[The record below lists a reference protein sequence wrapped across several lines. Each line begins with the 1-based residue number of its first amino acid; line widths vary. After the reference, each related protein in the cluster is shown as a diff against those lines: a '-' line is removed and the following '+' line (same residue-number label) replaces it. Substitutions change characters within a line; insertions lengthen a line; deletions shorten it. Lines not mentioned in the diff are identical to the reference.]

1 MFSAGSPGF
10 ATLSRM
16 HNRTLLTGVLVA
28 GLLVA
33 TPAEAS
39 AHQGISL
46 HFLGRHTTGA
56 FDAGASE
63 ITAYDAKTRRVFVVN
78 AQAGTVDVLDIRDPR
93 APKKVGTLQTPG
105 ANSVAVKNGLV
116 AVAQQAG
123 DKTKPGTVG
132 LFSASGLKK
141 IRSVTVGAL
150 PDMVTFTPD
159 GSTILV
165 ANEGE
170 PSGYCDGDVD
180 PEGSVSIVD
189 VRRGSVKTADFRKYI
204 GKEDRLR
211 AQGVRIYG
219 PKANAAQDLE
229 PEYITTDKHGRTAWV
244 SLQENNALAIVDLR
258 SGRVTEVVPLGLK
271 DHSRPGNGLDAS
283 DKDGKINIVPRPVKG
298 MYQPDALASYESRGR
313 TYVVAANEGDARDWE
328 CFAEE
333 ARVKDLKTT
342 LPDALKADAELGRL
356 TVTST
361 SPKNAEG
368 VTTELHAI
376 GARSVSIRDTEGRL
390 VWDSGDQIEKLVAR
404 ELPAEFNSDQENES
418 FDSRSD
424 NKGPEPEGVAV
435 GDVRGRTYAFAGL
448 ERVGGVVA
456 FDVTDPHRPEIA
468 DYVNSRDFTGSVED
482 GTGGD
487 SGPEGVLFVPA
498 ADSPTRKPLLVVGHE
513 ISGTTA
519 IYEIR

>member
-1 MFSAGSPGF
+1 
-10 ATLSRM
+10 M
-16 HNRTLLTGVLVA
+16 HNRTLLVTGALVA
-28 GLLVA
+28 GLLAA
-33 TPAEAS
+33 TPAA
-39 AHQGISL
+39 ATPHKGITL
-46 HFLGRHTTGA
+46 QFLGRYTTGA

-78 AQAGTVDVLDIRDPR
+78 AQDGTVDVLDIRDPR
-93 APKKVGTLQTPG
+93 APRKAGTLQTPG

-116 AVAQQAG
+116 AVAQQAD
-123 DKTKPGTVG
+123 DKTRPGTVG
-132 LFSASGLKK
+132 LFSAATLKRL
-141 IRSVTVGAL
+141 RSVTVGAL

-159 GSTILV
+159 GSKVLV

-180 PEGSVSIVD
+180 PEGSISIVD
-189 VRRGSVKTADFRKYI
+189 VRRGSVKTADFKKYI
-204 GKEDRLR
+204 GSEDRLR
-211 AQGVRIYG
+211 AQGVRVYG
-219 PKANAAQDLE
+219 PKANAAQDFE
-229 PEYITTDKHGRTAWV
+229 PEYITTDRHGRTAWV

-258 SGRVTEVVPLGLK
+258 SGRVEDVVPLGLK
-271 DHSRPGNGLDAS
+271 DHNRPGDGLDAS

-298 MYQPDALASYESRGR
+298 MYQPDALASYESHGR
-313 TYVVAANEGDARDWE
+313 TYIVTANEGDARDWE

-333 ARVKDLKTT
+333 VRVKDLKTT

-368 VTTELHAI
+368 VTTELHAM
-376 GARSVSIRDTEGRL
+376 GARSISVRDAGGRL
-390 VWDSGDQIEKLVAR
+390 VWDSGDQIERLVAK
-404 ELPAEFNSDQENES
+404 ELPAEFNADQENKT

-456 FDVTDPHRPEIA
+456 FDVTDPRHPKIA
-468 DYVNSRDFTGSVED
+468 DYVNSRNFAGDVEA

-498 ADSPTRKPLLVVGHE
+498 SDSPTRKPLLVVGHE

>member
-1 MFSAGSPGF
+1 
-10 ATLSRM
+10 M
-16 HNRTLLTGVLVA
+16 HNRTLLTGALVA
-28 GLLVA
+28 GLLAA
-33 TPAEAS
+33 TPAA
-39 AHQGISL
+39 ATPHKGITL
-46 HFLGRHTTGA
+46 QFLGRYTTGA

-78 AQAGTVDVLDIRDPR
+78 AQDGTVDVLDIRDPR
-93 APKKVGTLQTPG
+93 APKKAGTLQTPG

-116 AVAQQAG
+116 AVAQQAD

-132 LFSASGLKK
+132 LFSAATLKK
-141 IRSVTVGAL
+141 LRSVTVGAL
-150 PDMVTFTPD
+150 PDMLTFTPD
-159 GSTILV
+159 GSKVLV

-180 PEGSVSIVD
+180 PEGSISIVD
-189 VRRGSVKTADFRKYI
+189 VRRGSVKTAGFTAYI

-211 AQGVRIYG
+211 AQGIRIYG
-219 PKANAAQDLE
+219 PRANAAQDFE
-229 PEYITTDKHGRTAWV
+229 PEYITTDRHGRTAWV

-258 SGRVTEVVPLGLK
+258 SGRVEDVVPLGLK
-271 DHSRPGNGLDAS
+271 DHNRPGGGLDAS
-283 DKDGKINIVPRPVKG
+283 DKDGRINIVPRPVKG
-298 MYQPDALASYESRGR
+298 MYQPDALASYESHGR
-313 TYVVAANEGDARDWE
+313 TYLVTANEGDARDWE

-333 ARVKDLKTT
+333 VRVKDLKTT

-376 GARSVSIRDTEGRL
+376 GARSVSVRDAEGRL
-390 VWDSGDQIEKLVAR
+390 VWDSGDQIERLVAK
-404 ELPAEFNSDQENES
+404 ELPAEFNADQENKT

-456 FDVTDPHRPEIA
+456 FDVTDPRHPEIA
-468 DYVNSRDFTGSVED
+468 DYVNSRNFAGDVEA

-498 ADSPTRKPLLVVGHE
+498 SDSPTHRPLLVVGHE